1 MSGSVMPPGLTL
13 GISAAF
19 GSVERWK
26 ADLLQRLAE
35 QPQLDLTLAL
45 SLTEGRLVH
54 RSMDGSHAMAQHAPI
69 LTIKAPHK
77 PGTLGSSSM
86 LDGIDWTACQAR
98 YKQAIEHASAGLGI
112 DAQACS
118 GAQLVDVRRAAV
130 FHAAPSCIAGAPW
143 RDPSAVEAW
152 ALEAWGDRTL
162 VVYCVHGHEVSRATA
177 MRLQAKGVHARF
189 LMGGMEAWQS
199 MGLPIQVK
207 DPAKTEKP

>member
-1 MSGSVMPPGLTL
+1 MSESVMPPGLTL
-13 GISAAF
+13 GLSAAF

-26 ADLLQRLAE
+26 ADLLQRWAE

-54 RSMDGSHAMAQHAPI
+54 RSTGGGHSMDQHVPI

-77 PGTLGSSSM
+77 SVELGSTSI
-86 LDGIDWTACQAR
+86 LEGVDWPACQAR
-98 YKQAIEHASAGLGI
+98 YKQAIEQASAALGI

-130 FHAAPSCIAGAPW
+130 FDAAPSCIAGAPW
-143 RDPSAVEAW
+143 RDPTAVEAW
-152 ALEAWGDRTL
+152 AHEAWGDRTL

-177 MRLQAKGVHARF
+177 LRVQAKGVRARF
-189 LMGGMEAWQS
+189 LVGGMEAWHS
-199 MGLPIQVK
+199 MGLPVEAKEPVK
-207 DPAKTEKP
+207 AEKP